1 MTGYVQRSVRVYLM
15 DDHEVVRRGLQDLL
29 ESKRDI
35 SVVGEGGSAQRAMNV
50 IPRLRPDVM
59 VLDIHLRDGTGVEV
73 CRAVRAVEPTVRG
86 LLLTS
91 DDDDEALLS
100 AVVAGAHGYALKE
113 ARTLNLVES
122 IRRVGAGDVLLDE
135 AGTRSLVERMA
146 TLLDSGP
153 HLSPG
158 ETRTLAYVVDGLTGR
173 RYDAPVPVTDRSL
186 EREVAALVPKLT
198 RELSRSQLNHDRRE

>member
-1 MTGYVQRSVRVYLM
+1 MTGYVQRSIRVYLM

-73 CRAVRAVEPTVRG
+73 CRAVRALEPTVRG

-113 ARTLNLVES
+113 ARTLNLVDA
-122 IRRVGAGDVLLDE
+122 IRRVGAGDVLLDK
-135 AGTRSLVERMA
+135 AGTRSLVERMS
-146 TLLDSGP
+146 TLLDSAA
-153 HLSPG
+153 HLSPSDM
-158 ETRTLAYVVDGLTGR
+158 RTLAYVVDGLTGR

-198 RELSRSQLNHDRRE
+198 RELSRSQLSHDRRE

>member
-1 MTGYVQRSVRVYLM
+1 MTRYVQRSIQVYLM

-29 ESKRDI
+29 EGKRDI
-35 SVVGEGGSAQRAMNV
+35 TVVGEGGSAQQAMDT

-73 CRAVRAVEPTVRG
+73 CRAVRAVEPTVRC

-100 AVVAGAHGYALKE
+100 AVLAGAHGYALKE
-113 ARTLNLVES
+113 ARTLNLVDA
-122 IRRVGAGDVLLDE
+122 IRRVGAGDLLLDE
-135 AGTRSLVERMA
+135 VGAQSLVERMS

-153 HLSPG
+153 HLSADDM
-158 ETRTLAYVVDGLTGR
+158 RTLAYVVDGLTGR
-173 RYDAPVPVTDRSL
+173 DHDAPVVVTDPSL

-198 RELSRSQLNHDRRE
+198 RELSRA

>member
-1 MTGYVQRSVRVYLM
+1 MTRYVQRAIRVYLM

-35 SVVGEGGSAQRAMNV
+35 SVVGQGGSAQRAMNV

-91 DDDDEALLS
+91 DDDERRCCPRS
-100 AVVAGAHGYALKE
+100 SRV
-113 ARTLNLVES
+113 RTAMRS
-122 IRRVGAGDVLLDE
+122 RRCAC
-135 AGTRSLVERMA
+135 
-146 TLLDSGP
+146 
-153 HLSPG
+153 
-158 ETRTLAYVVDGLTGR
+158 
-173 RYDAPVPVTDRSL
+173 
-186 EREVAALVPKLT
+186 
-198 RELSRSQLNHDRRE
+198 